1 MPTEIHLGQRLT
13 MSRRVQQE
21 QRTHVSAALDHGV
34 EPRRLD
40 RARSRSLRMICCC
53 ANHAVAQA
61 EELVGAIA

>member
-1 MPTEIHLGQRLT
+1 